1 MATLHVRQFPDSLHR
16 RLSRLAER
24 DRRSLG
30 AEVVVLLEREI
41 QRSSLK
47 PQRDV
52 LKALG
57 RWRFRPVG
65 RKVPSSLDLL
75 RADRRR

>member
-16 RLSRLAER
+16 RLAMLAEQE
-24 DRRSLG
+24 RRSLG

-41 QRSSLK
+41 QRSLK
-47 PQRDV
+47 PQREV
-52 LKALG
+52 LRSLG
-57 RWRFRPVG
+57 RFRFRSAG
-65 RKVPSSLDLL
+65 RRVPSSVELL

>member
-41 QRSSLK
+41 QRSLK

-57 RWRFRPVG
+57 RWRFRPAG
-65 RKVPSSLDLL
+65 RKVPSSMDLL